1 MTEGALPSVVKI
13 LLRAHPEGSATKD
26 IRGNT
31 ALAYATASLNP
42 NAAEVAALLGRGRD
56 RRDPAAVLYNLV
68 AWEKWSEAESRLSSD
83 PSEAS
88 VWVMD
93 DEDDD
98 GGSDFF
104 PGTLTVMAKGRR
116 PRLPIHVAFSRRP
129 PLGIVQSL
137 LDAHPAGV
145 SSRGGRYD
153 LLPLHVA
160 CQHGAG
166 METVLALLD
175 AYPEGARMT
184 DDFGLLPI
192 RE

>member
-1 MTEGALPSVVKI
+1 MTEGALPSVVGA
-13 LLRAHPEGSATKD
+13 LLRAHPEGSVAVN
-26 IRGNT
+26 RRCNT
-31 ALAYATASLNP
+31 ALTYATASLNP
-42 NAAEVAALLGRGRD
+42 NAAEVTALLGGGRD
-56 RRDPAAVLYNLV
+56 RRDPAAGLYNLV
-68 AWEKWSEAESRLSSD
+68 ARGKWSEAESRLSSD

-98 GGSDFF
+98 GGSDVSL
-104 PGTLTVMAKGRR
+104 GMATVAKGRNLH
-116 PRLPIHVAFSRRP
+116 LPIHAACRWHP
-129 PLGIVQSL
+129 PLGIVQGL
-137 LDAHPAGV
+137 LDSHPAGV

-166 METVLALLD
+166 MEVVSALLG
-175 AYPEGARMT
+175 AYPEGARMA